1 MRIGVLTGGGDC
13 PGLNSTIRSIF
24 YKSISFGFEV
34 FGFFDGWKG
43 VIENSGKLLTLHD
56 VEDIENLG
64 GTILFSSRTNPFK
77 EEKGIERIVDTLNKN
92 NIDALIAIGGDDT
105 LSVAAKLY
113 EDYKVQ
119 VVGVPKTM
127 DNDVY
132 GTDYTFGFDSSVSIS
147 MDALEKLKDTAKAM
161 KRIIIL
167 EVMGREAGWV
177 ALFTGL
183 AGCADITLIPEEG
196 LNQDQFI
203 KKVSEK
209 YNKKGYL
216 VICVSEGVDIVEK
229 EGVEVDAFGHKLLQE
244 KGVGNYIGKL
254 IKDKLGINTRVAQI
268 GHIQRGGPPTLFDRI
283 LTIRLGVKAVEM
295 IKGGEFGRMAT
306 LLNGKIDSIPLKE
319 VLGKTKK
326 VDNYWIQL
334 KKVFEE

>member
-43 VIENSGKLLTLHD
+43 VIENSGRLLKLED

-77 EEKGIERIVDTLNKN
+77 QEKGIERILDTLNKN

-113 EDYKVQ
+113 EEYKVQ
-119 VVGVPKTM
+119 IVGVPKTM

-132 GTDYTFGFDSSVSIS
+132 GTDYTFGFDSSATIS

-295 IKGGEFGRMAT
+295 VKGGEFGRMVT

-326 VDNYWIQL
+326 VDNYWIEL

>member
-13 PGLNSTIRSIF
+13 PGLNSTIRAIF
-24 YKSISFGFEV
+24 YRAISFNYEV
-34 FGFFDGWKG
+34 FGFFDSWKG

-77 EEKGIERIVDTLNKN
+77 EEKGIEKIFDTLNKN
-92 NIDALIAIGGDDT
+92 SIDALIAIGGDDT

-113 EDYKVQ
+113 EDHKLNVI
-119 VVGVPKTM
+119 GVPKTM

-132 GTDYTFGFDSSVSIS
+132 GTDYTFGFDSSATIS

-183 AGCADITLIPEEG
+183 AGSADITLIPEE
-196 LNQDQFI
+196 NFNEDQFI

-209 YNKKGYL
+209 YSKKGYL
-216 VICVSEGVDIVEK
+216 VICVSEGVSIVEK

-244 KGVGNYIGKL
+244 KGVGSYIGKI

-268 GHIQRGGPPTLFDRI
+268 GHIQRGGSPTLFDRI

-295 IKGGEFGRMAT
+295 VKGEEFGRMAT
-306 LLNGKIDSIPLKE
+306 LINGKIDSIPLKE

-326 VDNYWIQL
+326 VDNYWIEL
-334 KKVFEE
+334 KKIFEE

>member
-43 VIENSGKLLTLHD
+43 VIENSGKLLKLED

-77 EEKGIERIVDTLNKN
+77 EERGIERIVDTLNKN
-92 NIDALIAIGGDDT
+92 NINALIAIGGDDT

-132 GTDYTFGFDSSVSIS
+132 GTDYTFGFDSSATIS

-295 IKGGEFGRMAT
+295 VKSGEFGRMAT

-326 VDNYWIQL
+326 VDNYWIEL

>member
-1 MRIGVLTGGGDC
+1 MRIGILTGGGDC

-24 YKSISFGFEV
+24 YKAKELGYEV
-34 FGFFDGWKG
+34 FGFFEGWKG
-43 VIENSGKLLTLHD
+43 VIENKGKLLIDSD
-56 VEDIENLG
+56 VEDIQNLG

-77 EEKGIERIVDTLNKN
+77 EEKGVERILESLKLN
-92 NIDALIAIGGDDT
+92 NIDVLIAIGGDDT

-113 EDYKVQ
+113 EEYKIKTI
-119 VVGVPKTM
+119 GVPKTM

-132 GTDYTFGFDSSVSIS
+132 GTDYTFGFDSATTIS

-183 AGCADITLIPEEG
+183 AACADITLIPEEG
-196 LNQDQFI
+196 LNEEEFI
-203 KKVSEK
+203 DKVK
-209 YNKKGYL
+209 RVINRKGWG
-216 VICVSEGVDIVEK
+216 VICVSEGVELVEK
-229 EGVEVDAFGHKLLQE
+229 ENVEVDAFGHKLLQE

-268 GHIQRGGPPTLFDRI
+268 GHVQRGGAPTLFDRI

-295 IKGGEFGRMAT
+295 VKNKEFGRMAT
-306 LLNGKIDSIPLKE
+306 LLNGKIDSIPLKD

-326 VDNYWIQL
+326 VDDYWINL
-334 KKVFEE
+334 KRVFEQ

>member
-24 YKSISFGFEV
+24 YKSFSLGFEV

-43 VIENSGKLLTLHD
+43 VIENNGRLLKLED

-77 EEKGIERIVDTLNKN
+77 EERGIERIVDTLNKN

-113 EDYKVQ
+113 EDYKVN

-127 DNDVY
+127 DNDVF
-132 GTDYTFGFDSSVSIS
+132 GTDYTFGFDSSATISI
-147 MDALEKLKDTAKAM
+147 DALEKLKDTAKAM

-196 LNQDQFI
+196 LNEDQFI

-244 KGVGNYIGKL
+244 KGVGSYIGKI

-295 IKGGEFGRMAT
+295 VKEGEFGRMAT

-326 VDNYWIQL
+326 VDNYWIEL